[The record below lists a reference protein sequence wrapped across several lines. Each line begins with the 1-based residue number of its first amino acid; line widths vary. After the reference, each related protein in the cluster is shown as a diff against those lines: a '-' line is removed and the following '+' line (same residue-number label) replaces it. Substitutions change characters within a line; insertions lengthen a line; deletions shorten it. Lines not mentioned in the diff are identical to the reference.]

1 MTLMS
6 DVQQADRREYY
17 YPSHPVPAI
26 SARRRSL
33 VRAVT
38 FIIRGGAAAMFFAA
52 LVVAVAVLVRP
63 PSTGSA
69 FVPGSATPRSAVKF
83 SAPLSVEQVA
93 AKVLASVVTLQVNVG
108 GGIELGSGIVLT
120 PDGLIMTNYHVV
132 APVHPEP
139 CEPASTV
146 VTFHDGRSAA
156 FSVVAADPKSDVA
169 VVRAQGITGLVP
181 ISFGHSG
188 GLHVGQPVVAVGSPL
203 GLEDTVTIGVIS
215 ALHRPVSTVADA
227 GNQLAAFDAIQTDA
241 ALNPGS
247 SGGALVDMNGELIG
261 MNSAIARLVS
271 AAGSD
276 TIQSGSIGIGFAIP
290 VDNAARIAGELI
302 ATGKATHGWLGLQA
316 TNEMNGRGARITGVT
331 EGSPAAVAGVPTG
344 ALVTKVDDHMIGN
357 ADALVAAAQS
367 KAPGAQMRLK
377 FVDPSGDQ
385 RTVLVTLG
393 TDQGRR

>member
-1 MTLMS
+1 
-6 DVQQADRREYY
+6 
-17 YPSHPVPAI
+17 
-26 SARRRSL
+26 
-33 VRAVT
+33 
-38 FIIRGGAAAMFFAA
+38 MFFAA

-63 PSTGSA
+63 PSTTGSAA
-69 FVPGSATPRSAVKF
+69 FVPGSATPRSAVKPP
-83 SAPLSVEQVA
+83 APLSLEQVA
-93 AKVLASVVTLQVNVG
+93 AKVLGSVVMLQTNVG

-132 APVHPEP
+132 APVHAGPS
-139 CEPASTV
+139 EPASTL

-169 VVRAQGITGLVP
+169 VIRVQGITGLIP

-276 TIQSGSIGIGFAIP
+276 TIESGSIGIGFAIP
-290 VDNAARIAGELI
+290 VDNIARIAGELI

-316 TNEMNGRGARITGVT
+316 TNEMNSRGARITGVT
-331 EGSPAAVAGVPTG
+331 DGSPAAVAGVPTG

-367 KAPGAQMRLK
+367 KAPGEQMRLN